1 MGNLVQ
7 PTIKEA
13 GQKAGN
19 FLPDIQGPYLKK
31 NLKAALF
38 FQLLHLPCHFFLLKG
53 NYSTAFQQLIIKM
66 QQHFMDTKI
75 K

>member
-1 MGNLVQ
+1 MSFYFILLKEYGNKVIKAVSMGNLVQ

-31 NLKAALF
+31 TLKAALF
-38 FQLLHLPCHFFLLKG
+38 FSCYIFLVISFF
-53 NYSTAFQQLIIKM
+53 
-66 QQHFMDTKI
+66 
-75 K
+75 